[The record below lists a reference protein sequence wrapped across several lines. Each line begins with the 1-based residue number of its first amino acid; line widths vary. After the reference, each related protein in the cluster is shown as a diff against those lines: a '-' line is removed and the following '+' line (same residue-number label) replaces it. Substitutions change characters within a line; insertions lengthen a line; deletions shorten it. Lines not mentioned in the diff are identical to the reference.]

1 MQQRSQ
7 QQRRCSLQVPIL
19 NAEIVSSAFTQGIY
33 LFDGMVLLHLEFEIF
48 NAAQP
53 GVGRVQILG
62 SKNKPKCCCYSLG

>member
-48 NAAQP
+48 FPIEVNRSTQTLKA
-53 GVGRVQILG
+53 LH
-62 SKNKPKCCCYSLG
+62 SLLK